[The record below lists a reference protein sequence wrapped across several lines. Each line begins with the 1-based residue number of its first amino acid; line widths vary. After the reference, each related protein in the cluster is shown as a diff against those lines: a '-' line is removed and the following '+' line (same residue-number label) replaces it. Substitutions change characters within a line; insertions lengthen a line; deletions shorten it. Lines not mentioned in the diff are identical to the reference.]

1 MSVLCYYTMMKG
13 FPASSPEQIFRSHLR
28 PILPQV
34 KLVGTEPIGKD
45 YPCDKKEL
53 AETYGL
59 ELPTDGF
66 EITVAGSDAIG
77 HVQLT
82 HSEQFDG
89 QRISY
94 IGNVRRD
101 NFSITTAHRRE
112 HKGAVLAAYL
122 ALASYSEALG
132 ERMQSGI
139 TLTQHSLKLWN
150 ILVGAGV
157 AEVSVPFRRQIH
169 DGHEFYLGL
178 AVMKPSDALISPR
191 TARLHAEVGGDFE
204 RVGVGDQSAILH
216 VKAAQGGDHSAI
228 VSAKPTIGVS
238 DSYRK
243 PLG

>member
-1 MSVLCYYTMMKG
+1 MMKG
-13 FPASSPEQIFRSHLR
+13 LHASSPEQIFRSHLR
-28 PILPQV
+28 PTLPQV
-34 KLVGTEPIGKD
+34 KLVSAEPIGKD
-45 YPCDKKEL
+45 YLCDKKEL

-66 EITVAGSDAIG
+66 EITVAGSDTIG
-77 HVQLT
+77 QVQLT

-94 IGNVRRD
+94 IGNVWRES
-101 NFSITTAHRRE
+101 FSTKTARRRE

-169 DGHEFYLGL
+169 DGREFYLGL
-178 AVMKPSDALISPR
+178 ALMKPSSALISSQ
-191 TARLHAEVGGDFE
+191 TARLHTEIRGDFE
-204 RVGVGDQSAILH
+204 GVGVSDRAALFH
-216 VKAAQGGDHSAI
+216 MKATERSDHRTI
-228 VSAKPTIGVS
+228 VSAKPTIGVGN
-238 DSYRK
+238 SYRK